1 MEAKRIRF
9 RLSGFP
15 KFARP
20 KRRVS
25 DERQPLAGALATMTN
40 AAADEPLR
48 NLAIQSARD
57 AFFGIVERKL
67 DDLARMRIAVLV
79 AQQ

>member
-1 MEAKRIRF
+1 M
-9 RLSGFP
+9 LGGSP

-20 KRRVS
+20 EHRVS
-25 DERQPLAGALATMTN
+25 EEQRLLIGALETMVNKTADER
-40 AAADEPLR
+40 LR
-48 NLAIQSARD
+48 NLAVQSARNSL
-57 AFFGIVERKL
+57 FGIVERKL